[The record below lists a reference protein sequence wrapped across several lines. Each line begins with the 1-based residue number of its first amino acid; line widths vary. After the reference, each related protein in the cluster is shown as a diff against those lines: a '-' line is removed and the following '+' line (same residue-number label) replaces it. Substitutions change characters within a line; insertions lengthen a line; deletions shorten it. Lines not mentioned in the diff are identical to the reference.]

1 MSILSGLFR
10 SRDKPVTDSTAGST
24 YRFFFGGSTSGKTV
38 TERSSMQ
45 MTAVYSCVRILAEA
59 VAGLPLQFYRYT
71 EDGSKEKAIDHP
83 LYFLLHDEPNPE
95 MTSFVFRETLMTHLL
110 LWGNAYA
117 QIIRNGK
124 GEVVALYPLMPNRMT
139 VDRDE
144 KGQLYYEYQTSS
156 DEAKTTKGGTVRLKP
171 TDILHVPGLGFDG
184 LVGYS
189 PIAMAKNAIG
199 MAIACEEYGAKFF
212 ANGATPG
219 GILEH
224 PGTVKDPAR
233 VRESWNSAFGGS
245 SNSNK
250 VAVLEEGM
258 KYTPISISPEQAQFL
273 ETRKFQIDEIARIF
287 RVPPHM
293 VGDLEKSSFSNIEQ
307 QSLEF
312 VKYTLDPWVMRWE
325 QSINRAMLSETE
337 KPVYFAKFNV
347 DGLLRGDYQSRMN
360 GYATARQ
367 NGWMSANDIR
377 ELENLD
383 RIPIENGGDL
393 YLVNGNMLP
402 LSNAGAFANIETNAD
417 GKEKKSNEEV
427 LEVEKP
433 DGSESGDT
441 GTDDGTNLI
450 PERHNRRGQLV

>member
-1 MSILSGLFR
+1 MGLINKLFK
-10 SRDKPVTDSTAGST
+10 SRDHPKIDNRTVGSS
-24 YRFFFGGSTSGKTV
+24 YSFYMGGSSAGKNV
-38 TERSSMQ
+38 NERSAMQ

-59 VAGLPLQFYRYT
+59 VAGLPLHLYRY
-71 EDGSKEKAIDHP
+71 KENGGKERAIDNN
-83 LYFLLHDEPNPE
+83 LYHLLHDEPNKE
-95 MTSFVFRETLMTHLL
+95 MSSFIFRETLMTHLL

-124 GEVVALYPLMPNRMT
+124 GEVIALYPLMPNKMQ

-144 KGQLYYEYQTSS
+144 NGELYYIYTRSS
-156 DEAKTTKGGTVRLKP
+156 DEAKTMEGVTVYLTPR
-171 TDILHVPGLGFDG
+171 DVLHIPGLGFDG

-199 MAIACEEYGAKFF
+199 LAIATEEYGAKFF
-212 ANGATPG
+212 ANGAAPSG
-219 GILEH
+219 VLEH
-224 PGTVKDPAR
+224 PGTIKDPSR
-233 VRESWNSAFGGS
+233 LRENWNSTFGGS
-245 SNSNK
+245 ANSGK

-312 VKYTLDPWVMRWE
+312 VKYTLDPWVIRWE
-325 QSINRAMLSETE
+325 QSLSRSLLNEDE
-337 KPVYFAKFNV
+337 KRKYFFKFNLE
-347 DGLLRGDYQSRMN
+347 GLLRGDYESRMS

-383 RIPIENGGDL
+383 KIPAEDGGDL
-393 YLVNGNMLP
+393 YLINGNMLP
-402 LSNAGAFANIETNAD
+402 LNKAGAYAN
-417 GKEKKSNEEV
+417 KEKEDTADEEILEMDKSSRNGR
-427 LEVEKP
+427 KNP
-433 DGSESGDT
+433 RT
-441 GTDDGTNLI
+441 
-450 PERHNRRGQLV
+450 

>member
-1 MSILSGLFR
+1 MGLFR
-10 SRDKPVTDSTAGST
+10 RKARDHPENRTVGSQYT
-24 YRFFFGGSTSGKTV
+24 FFMGGSSAGKSV
-38 TERSSMQ
+38 TERSAMQ

-59 VAGLPLQFYRYT
+59 VAGLPLHFYKYNS
-71 EDGSKEKAIDHP
+71 DGSKSKAIDSN
-83 LYFLLHDEPNPE
+83 LYHLLHDEPNPE
-95 MTSFVFRETLMTHLL
+95 MSSFVFRETLMTHLL

-124 GEVVALYPLMPNRMT
+124 GEVIALYPLMPNKMS

-144 KGQLYYEYQTSS
+144 NGVLYYTYQRSQEEGKES
-156 DEAKTTKGGTVRLKP
+156 GTVTLSTR
-171 TDILHVPGLGFDG
+171 DVLHIPGLGFDG

-199 MAIACEEYGAKFF
+199 LAIATEEYGAKFF
-212 ANGATPG
+212 ANGAAPSG
-219 GILEH
+219 VLEH
-224 PGTVKDPAR
+224 PGTIKDPAR
-233 VRESWNSAFGGS
+233 LRENWNATFGGS
-245 SNSNK
+245 ANSGK

-273 ETRKFQIDEIARIF
+273 ETRKFQINEIARIF

-312 VKYTLDPWVMRWE
+312 VKYTLDPWIIRWE
-325 QSINRAMLSETE
+325 QSLNRALLNVDE
-337 KPVYFAKFNV
+337 KKIYFFKFNV
-347 DGLLRGDYQSRMN
+347 EGLLRGDYQSRMQ

-383 RIPIENGGDL
+383 KIPAESGGDL

-402 LSNAGAFANIETNAD
+402 LNKAGAYADKNKKEET
-417 GKEKKSNEEV
+417 NEEV
-427 LEVEKP
+427 LELE
-433 DGSESGDT
+433 ESDQR
-441 GTDDGTNLI
+441 NL
-450 PERHNRRGQLV
+450 RRKSTRT

>member
-1 MSILSGLFR
+1 MNILKGLFH
-10 SRDKPVTDSTAGST
+10 SRDKPKNRTAGSAYT
-24 YRFFFGGSTSGKTV
+24 FYTGRTTAGKAV
-38 TERSSMQ
+38 TQRSAMQ
-45 MTAVYSCVRILAEA
+45 MTAVYSCVRILSEA
-59 VAGLPLQFYRYT
+59 IASLPLHLYRYT
-71 EDGSKEKAIDHP
+71 DSGGKEKATDSP

-124 GEVVALYPLMPNRMT
+124 GEVTAMYPLMPDRIT

-144 KGQLYYEYQTSS
+144 NGRLYYEYIVSS
-156 DEAKTTKGGTVRLKP
+156 DDAPINKKSIVRLQSF
-171 TDILHVPGLGFDG
+171 DVLHIPGLGFDG

-199 MAIACEEYGAKFF
+199 MSIACEEYGSKFF
-212 ANGATPG
+212 ANGAAPSG
-219 GILEH
+219 VLEH
-224 PGTVKDPAR
+224 PGTIKDPSR
-233 VRESWNSAFGGS
+233 VRESWTQSFGGS
-245 SNSNK
+245 ANAHK

-273 ETRKFQIDEIARIF
+273 ETRKFQINEIARIF

-312 VKYTLDPWVMRWE
+312 VKYTLEPWIIRWE
-325 QSINRAMLSETE
+325 QSISRSLLSIEE
-337 KPVYFAKFNV
+337 KRKYFVKFNV

-383 RIPIENGGDL
+383 RISAEEGGDL
-393 YLVNGNMLP
+393 YLINGNMLP
-402 LSNAGAFANIETNAD
+402 LKNAGAFAETNN
-417 GKEKKSNEEV
+417 KEENNENEEV
-427 LEVEKP
+427 LEVEES
-433 DGSESGDT
+433 DSEQSDRESS
-441 GTDDGTNLI
+441 DSQ
-450 PERHNRRGQLV
+450 RHNRRGKLV

>member
-1 MSILSGLFR
+1 MSLISGLFR
-10 SRDKPVTDSTAGST
+10 SRDKPTNSTNGSG
-24 YRFFFGGSTSGKTV
+24 YRFLFGGSNSGKNV
-38 TERSSMQ
+38 NERSAMQ
-45 MTAVYSCVRILAEA
+45 MTAVYACVRILSESI
-59 VAGLPLQFYRYT
+59 AGLPVHLYQYV
-71 EDGSKEKAIDHP
+71 DSGSKQKAIEHP
-83 LYFLLHDEPNPE
+83 LYRLLHDEPNPE

-124 GEVVALYPLMPNRMT
+124 GQVVALYPLMPNRMS
-139 VDRDE
+139 VDRDD
-144 KGQLYYEYQTSS
+144 KGHLYYQYQMQDS
-156 DEAKTTKGGTVRLKP
+156 DAPTAKSGTVILKP
-171 TDILHVPGLGFDG
+171 TDVLHVPGLGFDG

-199 MAIACEEYGAKFF
+199 LSIATEEYGAKFF
-212 ANGATPG
+212 ANGATPS
-219 GILEH
+219 GILEY
-224 PGTVKDPAR
+224 PGTVKNPEAI
-233 VRESWNSAFGGS
+233 RESWNAGFGGS
-245 SNSNK
+245 SNAHK

-258 KYTPISISPEQAQFL
+258 KYTPIAISPNEAQFL

-312 VKYTLDPWVMRWE
+312 VKYTLEPWIVRWE
-325 QSINRAMLSETE
+325 QSLNRALLSETE
-337 KPVYFAKFNV
+337 KAAYFVKFNV

-383 RIPIENGGDL
+383 LIPDELGGNL
-393 YLVNGNMLP
+393 YLINGNMTKLQD
-402 LSNAGAFANIETNAD
+402 AGIFAASSAA
-417 GKEKKSNEEV
+417 GKEEKTDEEV
-427 LEVEKP
+427 LEVEES
-433 DGSESGDT
+433 DGDESGDT
-441 GTDDGTNLI
+441 GTDGGKNTVS
-450 PERHNRRGQLV
+450 ERHHRRRELV

>member
-1 MSILSGLFR
+1 MGLINKLFK
-10 SRDKPVTDSTAGST
+10 SRDHPKVDNRTVGSS
-24 YRFFFGGSTSGKTV
+24 YSFYMGGSSAGKNV
-38 TERSSMQ
+38 NERSAMQ

-59 VAGLPLQFYRYT
+59 VAGLPLHLYRYK
-71 EDGSKEKAIDHP
+71 EDGGKERAVDNN
-83 LYFLLHDEPNPE
+83 LYHLLHDEPNKE
-95 MTSFVFRETLMTHLL
+95 MSSFIFRETLMTHLL

-124 GEVVALYPLMPNRMT
+124 GEVVALYPLMPNKMQ

-144 KGQLYYEYQTSS
+144 NGELYYIYTRSS
-156 DEAKTTKGGTVRLKP
+156 EEAKTMEGATVYLTPR
-171 TDILHVPGLGFDG
+171 DVLHIPGLGFDG

-199 MAIACEEYGAKFF
+199 LAIATEEYGAKFF
-212 ANGATPG
+212 ANGAAPSG
-219 GILEH
+219 VLEH
-224 PGTVKDPAR
+224 PGTIKDPSR
-233 VRESWNSAFGGS
+233 LRENWNSTFGGS
-245 SNSNK
+245 ANSGK

-312 VKYTLDPWVMRWE
+312 VKYTLDPWVIRWE
-325 QSINRAMLSETE
+325 QSLSRSLLSEDE
-337 KPVYFAKFNV
+337 KRKYFFKFNLE
-347 DGLLRGDYQSRMN
+347 GLLRGDYESRMS

-383 RIPIENGGDL
+383 KIAAEDGGDL
-393 YLVNGNMLP
+393 YLINGNMLP
-402 LSNAGAFANIETNAD
+402 LNKAGAYANME
-417 GKEKKSNEEV
+417 KEDKTDEEV
-427 LEVEKP
+427 LEMEK
-433 DGSESGDT
+433 SGRSGRKSPRT
-441 GTDDGTNLI
+441 
-450 PERHNRRGQLV
+450 

>member
-1 MSILSGLFR
+1 MAIFKR
-10 SRDKPVTDSTAGST
+10 KSRDKPSIENRTPGSSYAFYLGSSSAGKS
-24 YRFFFGGSTSGKTV
+24 V
-38 TERSSMQ
+38 NERSAMQ

-59 VAGLPLQFYRYT
+59 VAGLPLHFYKYA
-71 EDGSKEKAIDHP
+71 ENGSKVKAIDNS
-83 LYFLLHDEPNPE
+83 LYHLLHDEPNPE
-95 MTSFVFRETLMTHLL
+95 MSSFVFRETLMTHLL

-124 GEVVALYPLMPNRMT
+124 GEVIALYPLMPNKMQ

-144 KGQLYYEYQTSS
+144 NGVIYYIYQRST
-156 DEAKTTKGGTVRLKP
+156 DEAKTMEGTTVYLRKE
-171 TDILHVPGLGFDG
+171 DILHIPGLGFDG

-199 MAIACEEYGAKFF
+199 LAIATEEYGAKFF
-212 ANGATPG
+212 ANGAAPSG
-219 GILEH
+219 VLEH
-224 PGTVKDPAR
+224 PGTIKDPSR
-233 VRESWNSAFGGS
+233 LRENWNSTFGGS
-245 SNSNK
+245 SNSGK

-273 ETRKFQIDEIARIF
+273 ETRKFQINEIARIF

-312 VKYTLDPWVMRWE
+312 VKYTLDPWVIRWE
-325 QSINRAMLSETE
+325 QSLARCLLKPEE
-337 KPVYFAKFNV
+337 KKQYFFKFNV
-347 DGLLRGDYQSRMN
+347 EGLLRGDYQSRMS

-383 RIPIENGGDL
+383 KLSKEEGGDL
-393 YLVNGNMLP
+393 YLINGNMLP
-402 LSNAGAFANIETNAD
+402 LGNAGAYAD
-417 GKEKKSNEEV
+417 IDKEKEETKDEEILELDKS
-427 LEVEKP
+427 
-433 DGSESGDT
+433 SRQRS
-441 GTDDGTNLI
+441 
-450 PERHNRRGQLV
+450 RRKNTRT